1 MNIFH
6 ENQIQRHQTLLDIMF
21 GIKPQNVKQ
30 NKTVLTNRRDTFTVS
45 REAQELT
52 AQKAMSGRTRNTD
65 IDSVINLQ
73 EYVDAAAKSNQE
85 ALENAGSKIDVNA
98 VTYISASAAF
108 RRALTDKYTR
118 LAAEAEAHADPA
130 GYIYEKYFGK
140 GSQYYETDLT
150 DVERSIGY
158 NNEMRMYKEGKI
170 CGVSYQDSLFRGKPI
185 YGDVVDN
192 DRILFQR
199 QIVSRQISNILV

>member
-1 MNIFH
+1 MNIFL
-6 ENQIQRHQTLLDIMF
+6 ESQIRWHQTLLDIMF
-21 GIKPQNVKQ
+21 GIKQKDVNQ
-30 NKTVLTNRRDTFTVS
+30 NKTVQPHRRDTFTVS
-45 REAQELT
+45 HEAQELT
-52 AQKAMSGRTRNTD
+52 AQKAISGRTRNTD

-98 VTYISASAAF
+98 VTYTSASAAF
-108 RRALTDKYTR
+108 RRALTEKYAR
-118 LAAEAEAHADPA
+118 LAAEAETHADPEA
-130 GYIYEKYFGK
+130 YIYEKYFGR

-150 DVERSIGY
+150 DVECSIGY

-185 YGDVVDN
+185 YGDLADN

-199 QIVSRQISNILV
+199 QTVNQGRHRH